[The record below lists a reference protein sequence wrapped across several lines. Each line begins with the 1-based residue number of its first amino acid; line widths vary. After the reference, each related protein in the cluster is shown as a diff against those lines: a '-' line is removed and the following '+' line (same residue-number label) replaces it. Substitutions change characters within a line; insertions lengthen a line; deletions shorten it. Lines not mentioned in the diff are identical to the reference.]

1 MVVDEDVL
9 VQDIEKIIKSKSGNI
24 LESLNI
30 FDIYRGSQ
38 VPEGKSVSYSI
49 IFRDRSKTL
58 NDKEINKLI
67 EIILNALKL
76 SLGAE
81 LRKVTNKEAI
91 KYEVDII

>member
-38 VPEGKSVSYSI
+38 VPEGKKSISYSI

-81 LRKVTNKEAI
+81 LRK
-91 KYEVDII
+91 

>member
-38 VPEGKSVSYSI
+38 VPEGK
-49 IFRDRSKTL
+49 KC
-58 NDKEINKLI
+58 
-67 EIILNALKL
+67 IL
-76 SLGAE
+76 
-81 LRKVTNKEAI
+81 
-91 KYEVDII
+91 